1 MAESLNIL
9 WVAAECAPLAKV
21 GGLGD
26 VVGELPRFLRAQGHD
41 VRVAIPYHGT
51 IDSARFQPQFVR
63 EYAIPSRSGAVP
75 VTVHLTEH
83 NGVPIYLI
91 GGPLMIANG
100 SIYGNWADASKY
112 ACFSVAA
119 GWLPLALGWQVDV
132 LHAHDWHAGATIGWM
147 GQHGWKLPFYQRTAT
162 VFTFHNLPYTGE
174 GAGDA
179 LYNFNLWGSPAEWLR
194 ESLRWSPMA
203 LGISMADMVS
213 TVSPGYAGETL
224 TREGG
229 RGLESLLL
237 TRMDSYR
244 GLLNG
249 IDTTLWNP
257 ATDPHL
263 AAPYDA
269 DTLEKRAE
277 NKRALQEDNRLPVR
291 PEVPVLGVVSRMEPQ
306 KGVDILL
313 GALPGLLQDDVQV
326 VILGTGS
333 QRYFQEMLVR
343 LAYRYPEKI
352 TPRFEFNLEA
362 AARIY
367 AGADIFLM
375 PSLYEPCG
383 LGQLIALR
391 YGAVPLVRATG
402 GLRDTVQNYNE
413 AADTGTGFTFDDF
426 SASALYNTAQWALRI
441 FQDPARWRALQQR
454 GMKQDFSWEA
464 SAQKYEAMY
473 HQALQ
478 RHAEYLHLT

>member
-1 MAESLNIL
+1 MPESLNIL
-9 WVAAECAPLAKV
+9 WAAAECAPLAKV

-26 VVGELPRFLRAQGHD
+26 VVGELPRFLRAMGHD
-41 VRVAIPYHGT
+41 VRVAIPYHGV
-51 IDSARFQPQFVR
+51 IDAARFQPRFVR
-63 EYAIPSRSGAVP
+63 EYAVPSRGGAVSI
-75 VTVHLTEH
+75 TVHQTEH

-91 GGPLMIANG
+91 GGPLMMANS

-112 ACFSVAA
+112 ICFSVAA

-132 LHAHDWHAGATIGWM
+132 IHAHDWHAAAAIAWM
-147 GQHGWKLPFYQRTAT
+147 GQHGWRLPFYQRTAT
-162 VFTFHNLPYTGE
+162 VYTFHNLPYTGA

-179 LYNFNLWGSPAEWLR
+179 LYNFNLWGSPADWLPEW
-194 ESLRWSPMA
+194 LRWSPMA
-203 LGISMADMVS
+203 LGISMADIVS

-237 TRMDSYR
+237 TRLDSYL
-244 GLLNG
+244 GILNG
-249 IDTTLWNP
+249 IDTRLWNP
-257 ATDPHL
+257 ATDRHL
-263 AAPYDA
+263 RAHYDA
-269 DTLEKRAE
+269 ETLDQRAE

-291 PEVPVLGVVSRMEPQ
+291 ADVPVLGVVSRMEPQ
-306 KGVDILL
+306 KGTDVLL
-313 GALPGLLQDDVQV
+313 GALPALLQEEVQV

-333 QRYFQEMLVR
+333 QQYFQDMLSR
-343 LAYRYPEKI
+343 LAYRYPEKL

-402 GLRDTVQNYNE
+402 GLRDTVQNYDE
-413 AADTGTGFTFDDF
+413 AADSGTGFAFDDF
-426 SASALYNTAQWALRI
+426 TAPALYNTAQWALRV
-441 FQDPARWRALQQR
+441 FRDNDRWQALQKR
-454 GMKQDFSWEA
+454 GMAQDFSWDA
-464 SAQKYEAMY
+464 SARKYETMY
-473 HQALQ
+473 RQAIQ
-478 RHAEYLHLT
+478 RHTEYLHM

>member
-1 MAESLNIL
+1 MADSLNIL
-9 WVAAECAPLAKV
+9 WAAAECAPLAKV

-26 VVGELPRFLRAQGHD
+26 VVGELPRFLRALGHD
-41 VRVAIPYHGT
+41 VRVAIPYHGV
-51 IDSARFQPQFVR
+51 IDAARFRPEFVR
-63 EYAIPSRSGAVP
+63 EYAIPSRGGAVP
-75 VTVHLTEH
+75 VTVHQTEH

-91 GGPLMIANG
+91 GGPLMIEN
-100 SIYGNWADASKY
+100 SNIYGNWGDAGKY

-119 GWLPLALGWQVDV
+119 GWLPLALGWQIDV
-132 LHAHDWHAGATIGWM
+132 LHAHDWHAAAAVGWM
-147 GQHGWKLPFYQRTAT
+147 GQHGWRLPFYQRTAT
-162 VFTFHNLPYTGE
+162 VYTFHNLPYTGA

-179 LYNFNLWGSPAEWLR
+179 LYHFNLWGSPAEWLP
-194 ESLRWSPMA
+194 EWLRWSPMA
-203 LGISMADMVS
+203 LGISMADIVS

-237 TRMDSYR
+237 ARMDSYV
-244 GLLNG
+244 GILNG

-257 ATDPHL
+257 AADAHL
-263 AAPYDA
+263 KVNYDA

-277 NKRALQEDNRLPVR
+277 NKRVLQEDSRLPVR
-291 PEVPVLGVVSRMEPQ
+291 DDVPVLGVVSRMEPQ
-306 KGVDILL
+306 KGTAVLL
-313 GALPGLLQDDVQV
+313 GALPALLQDDVQV
-326 VILGTGS
+326 VILGAGS
-333 QRYFQEMLVR
+333 QHYFQEMLVR

-352 TPRFEFNLEA
+352 TLRFEFNLEA

-367 AGADIFLM
+367 AGADLFLM

-413 AADTGTGFTFDDF
+413 AADTGTGFAFDDF
-426 SASALYNTAQWALRI
+426 TAPALYHTTQWALRI
-441 FQDPARWRALQQR
+441 FQDKARWQALQKR
-454 GMKQDFSWEA
+454 GMAQDFSWDA
-464 SAQKYEAMY
+464 SAHKYEQMY
-473 HQALQ
+473 GQATQ
-478 RHAEYLHLT
+478 RHAEYLHL